1 MDAAQ
6 AAGADVDSSPNPTID
21 LSKIETNSSYLSDIQ
36 DGVEPYDLHMVDF
49 TGSINNINRGSSS
62 SKYTSY
68 SANGQPSPSD
78 PEGNSNS
85 TTPNHWSYRRLEP
98 LYEAFMCPLTKQLM
112 RDPVTVESGQ
122 TFDRSAIE
130 RYLKECEDA
139 GKDKTCPITGQLV
152 TSPPKPSI
160 ALRNTIEE
168 WISRNEQARIDIALT
183 LVSAEASEND
193 VLYGLKDLQ
202 VLSRRSRVLKCK
214 IRNAGLIPLIVDRL
228 KNGKEARLRA
238 LVTLR
243 TLAEDDEDNKVIL
256 WTHQV
261 YLRFRFLRSSNAF
274 SGFSNLWVISVAV
287 LKFLLKN

>member
-21 LSKIETNSSYLSDIQ
+21 LSKIESNSSFLSDIQ
-36 DGVEPYDLHMVDF
+36 DGVQPYELHMVDF
-49 TGSINNINRGSSS
+49 TGSINNINNINNNNSSSSS

-78 PEGNSNS
+78 PEGNSTS
-85 TTPNHWSYRRLEP
+85 TTPSHWSYRRLEP

-112 RDPVTVESGQ
+112 RDPVTLESGQ

-202 VLSRRSRVLKCK
+202 VLSRRSRVLRCK

-243 TLAEDDEDNKVIL
+243 TLAEDDEDNKVIFGL
-256 WTHQV
+256 TKFTLDSVSCEVPMHFQV
-261 YLRFRFLRSSNAF
+261 SPTC
-274 SGFSNLWVISVAV
+274 G
-287 LKFLLKN
+287 

>member
-6 AAGADVDSSPNPTID
+6 AAGVDVDSSPNPTID
-21 LSKIETNSSYLSDIQ
+21 LSKIESNSSFLSDMQ
-36 DGVEPYDLHMVDF
+36 DQVEPYDLHMVDF
-49 TGSINNINRGSSS
+49 TGSINNDNTTTTNNNNSSSSS

-85 TTPNHWSYRRLEP
+85 TTPSHWSYRRLEP

-112 RDPVTVESGQ
+112 RDPVTLESGQ
-122 TFDRSAIE
+122 TFERSAIE

-139 GKDKTCPITGQLV
+139 GKDKTCPTTGQLV

-183 LVSAEASEND
+183 LVSAEASESD

-243 TLAEDDEDNKVIL
+243 TLAEDDEDNKVIFEL
-256 WTHQV
+256 TS
-261 YLRFRFLRSSNAF
+261 LT
-274 SGFSNLWVISVAV
+274 
-287 LKFLLKN
+287 

>member
-1 MDAAQ
+1 MDAAR

-21 LSKIETNSSYLSDIQ
+21 LSKIDNNSSFQNPSDVQ
-36 DGVEPYDLHMVDF
+36 RRVEPYDLHMMDV
-49 TGSINNINRGSSS
+49 TGSINNKTNNINNGSSSSS

-78 PEGNSNS
+78 PDGNSNPTIS
-85 TTPNHWSYRRLEP
+85 SHWSYRRLES

-112 RDPVTVESGQ
+112 RDPVTLESGQ
-122 TFDRSAIE
+122 TYERSAIE

-139 GKDKTCPITGQLV
+139 GKDKTCPTTGQLV

-183 LVSAEASEND
+183 LVNAEASEND

-202 VLSRRSRVLKCK
+202 VLSRRSRALKCK

-243 TLAEDDEDNKVIL
+243 TLAEDDEDNKVIFGL
-256 WTHQV
+256 TS
-261 YLRFRFLRSSNAF
+261 LP
-274 SGFSNLWVISVAV
+274 
-287 LKFLLKN
+287 